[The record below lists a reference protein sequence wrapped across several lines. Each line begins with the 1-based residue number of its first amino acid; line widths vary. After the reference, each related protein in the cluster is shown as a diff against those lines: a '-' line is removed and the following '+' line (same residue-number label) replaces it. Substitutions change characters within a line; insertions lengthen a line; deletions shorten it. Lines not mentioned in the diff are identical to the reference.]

1 MKRKQTMK
9 RQQMPE
15 SQPTD
20 LKLKL
25 HRETLLA
32 LNPPDLERVVAAE
45 GTSTC
50 RSGVGCCWA

>member
-1 MKRKQTMK
+1 MKRKQTT
-9 RQQMPE
+9 E
-15 SQPTD
+15 SQPTE

-32 LNPPDLERVVAAE
+32 LKPPDLERVVAAE

-50 RSGVGCCWA
+50 RSGVACCWA

>member
-1 MKRKQTMK
+1 MKKKPTT
-9 RQQMPE
+9 E

-20 LKLKL
+20 IKLKL

-32 LNPPDLERVVAAE
+32 LKLPDLDRVVAAE

-50 RSGVGCCWA
+50 RSGVTCCWTG